1 MPFDIIRQDI
11 VLMDVDVIVSA
22 VDQELSLGS
31 GVNQSIHDCAGVEY
45 SELLRNK
52 GYIREN
58 EVFVTSGYNLKAKHI
73 FHTLTPIWEGGFSSE
88 DAQLID
94 CYNELLRVAMK
105 MNVQSIAFPLL
116 SSGNHRYPKDKA
128 LKIAMSTLQKFV
140 LKHDIQIYL
149 VVFDFTS
156 YFMSLKLS
164 SMVTN
169 YLESNFDSHA
179 HEYETRSNF
188 VTSEYRIEHSQ
199 DRRSRRPLSLE
210 EAIAQSRETFTK
222 RLFRYIDERDLRD
235 SDVYRNANI
244 DRRLFSKIRSNN
256 LYQPSKP
263 TVIALAISLKLSLDE
278 TIDLLNSAGYA
289 LSHSQVF
296 DVIIEYFIS
305 HNQYDIFVINQALF
319 YYNLPTLGS

>member
-31 GVNQSIHDCAGVEY
+31 GVNQSIHDSAGVEY
-45 SELLRNK
+45 SERLRNK

-58 EVFVTSGYNLKAKHI
+58 EVYVTSGYNLKAKHI

-88 DAQLID
+88 DVQLID
-94 CYNELLRVAMK
+94 CYNGLLRMAIE

-128 LKIAMSTLQKFV
+128 LKIAMTTLQKFV

-169 YLESNFDSHA
+169 YLERNFDSHA
-179 HEYETRSNF
+179 HEYEIRSNF
-188 VTSEYRIEHSQ
+188 ATREYRIEHSQ
-199 DRRSRRPLSLE
+199 DRRSRRSLSLE